1 MPLRSRVYGAGKVLI
16 LAAALVSTYIIFAVG
31 SMRYALRSREVQVP
45 DLTNRSTADAS
56 QIISDLGLALKVDDV
71 KRIDQRV
78 PAGRVLAQ
86 EPAPG
91 STSRQQRTVRVW
103 LSAGPRS
110 ASVPAVTGESQRI
123 AEARLAQSGIA
134 VAAISEI
141 RSDDY
146 PADAVVAQQ
155 PPAKSA
161 AASVALL
168 VNRADRG
175 VTYVMPDLIGVFG
188 DRAAE
193 ALRQRG
199 FRASVVSSTP
209 YPGVSGGIVLRQNPQ
224 PGFQIRPGEPISL
237 EVSR

>member
-224 PGFQIRPGEPISL
+224 PGFQNRPGEPISL